1 MSKIRVLIVDDHAV
15 MREGLSAAFKDDE
28 YIEVIGLAVDG
39 EDAIEKTND
48 LEPDIILMDINMPNL
63 NGIEAAQSIKK
74 EHPYIKVLLL
84 TMLDSRQFVL
94 EALNNNID
102 GYILKMADIDE
113 VHKAIISIH
122 EGGFY
127 FDSEITEDLLSQPFN
142 SEGDSFVQI
151 EALTDREKEI
161 INFIAQGLTTT
172 EIAESLFITSSTVNN
187 HRRNIMRKIK
197 CKNTAELI
205 TYAVKSGIYKI
216 N

>member
-15 MREGLSAAFKDDE
+15 MREGLSAAFKNDE
-28 YIEVIGLAVDG
+28 FIEVVGLAIDG
-39 EDAIEKTND
+39 EDAIAKSRE
-48 LEPDIILMDINMPNL
+48 LEPDIIVMDINMPNL

-94 EALNNNID
+94 EALSNNID

-122 EGGFY
+122 DGGFY
-127 FDSEITEDLLSQPFN
+127 FDKEITEDLLSQPFN
-142 SEGDSFVQI
+142 SEGDSFIQI

-161 INFIAQGLTTT
+161 IKFIAQGLTTA
-172 EIAESLFITSSTVNN
+172 EIAELIFVTSSTVNN
-187 HRRNIMRKIK
+187 HRRNIMRKIN
-197 CKNTAELI
+197 CKNTAELV
-205 TYAVKSGIYKI
+205 TYAVKSGIY
-216 N
+216 NL